1 MQTHGPIAPLFD
13 TFITHCAP
21 GGPEPDTERR
31 TAGGFNREPIGPT
44 RSPGEWASLEEGGMQ
59 EATQTHEFCVG
70 VCFPE
75 RGTSVR
81 ATIQFPTGST
91 KDDTMLT
98 VAAFCDM
105 LKEQVEQSLFQD
117 RNRVFFTRGPGRR
130 EVTD

>member
-1 MQTHGPIAPLFD
+1 MQTHGPIAPLLD

-31 TAGGFNREPIGPT
+31 MIGFNREPGGPT
-44 RSPGEWASLEEGGMQ
+44 LPFGEWVADGGMQ
-59 EATQTHEFCVG
+59 ATGAVTTNEFCVG
-70 VCFPE
+70 VSFPE

-81 ATIQFPTGST
+81 ATIQFPIGIS

-98 VAAFCDM
+98 VNAFCDL

-117 RNRVFFTRGPGRR
+117 RNRIFFTRGP
-130 EVTD
+130 V

>member
-1 MQTHGPIAPLFD
+1 MQTHGPIVPLFE

-31 TAGGFNREPIGPT
+31 MTGFNREPVGPALA
-44 RSPGEWASLEEGGMQ
+44 PGGWAPPPR
-59 EATQTHEFCVG
+59 AVQTHEFCVG

-81 ATIQFPTGST
+81 ATIQFPTGSS

-98 VAAFCDM
+98 VAAFCDL

-117 RNRVFFTRGPGRR
+117 RSRVFFTSGPGGG
-130 EVTD
+130 EGD